1 MIKNSAMA
9 YTIKHT
15 KLCRT
20 DNVLIQAHIY
30 FSDAANLILRAI
42 LHHNRD
48 ILVLSYRGLLITRQ
62 RQACLRY
69 LLFLC

>member
-1 MIKNSAMA
+1 
-9 YTIKHT
+9 
-15 KLCRT
+15 
-20 DNVLIQAHIY
+20 VLIQAHVY